1 MFWWIFIFFSPWRLT
16 RHGIIPKG
24 DWLAGVPRGDRLAM
38 VSYPRE
44 IDLLGYPWE
53 IDLPWYHTPG
63 RLTCWGTPGRLTCQ
77 GIIPGGDWQIRITRQ
92 IPNQNQ
98 KYFNP
103 LVSGPGRLNKKKNW
117 MLKISLDCTFKR
129 DSKRSLAP
137 RGFSKPNQNHVV
149 YVLIAI
155 QRGLLP
161 HVDCLNK
168 TKITCNGLTWV
179 FQTKPN
185 RKIQIFVCPTKHVI
199 TWFF

>member
-24 DWLAGVPRGDRLAM
+24 DWLAGVPRGDWLAM

-103 LVSGPGRLNKKKNW
+103 LVSGPGRFDLWFFLTGGQSPRSIIPRRINKKSFKTRLPGVSYTGDSISPRYHIPGESVIIN
-117 MLKISLDCTFKR
+117 LKFE
-129 DSKRSLAP
+129 
-137 RGFSKPNQNHVV
+137 
-149 YVLIAI
+149 
-155 QRGLLP
+155 
-161 HVDCLNK
+161 
-168 TKITCNGLTWV
+168 
-179 FQTKPN
+179 
-185 RKIQIFVCPTKHVI
+185 
-199 TWFF
+199 